1 MKKLLFILAMV
12 IVGAQARAETIT
24 LPQPL
29 VITSAVTQV
38 ELIDVTPPLTTNDPW
53 RIRCS
58 VVVPLPSWANI
69 DAAGVQ
75 LRTTAMSELIISITR
90 SEIEAA
96 LGEPYA
102 GITMGQ
108 ANTKI
113 TTAAFGKWL
122 AVVQQAAADA
132 P

>member
-1 MKKLLFILAMV
+1 MKSITASILSVVLLLAF
-12 IVGAQARAETIT
+12 GTGARAEVIT

-38 ELIDVTPPLTTNDPW
+38 QLLEVAPPLSTNDSW

-58 VVVPLPSWANI
+58 VVVPLPAWANT
-69 DAAGVQ
+69 DVNGVQ
-75 LRTTAMSELIISITR
+75 LRTSASSDLVINISR
-90 SEIEAA
+90 EEIEAI
-96 LGEPYA
+96 LGEPYS

-108 ANTKI
+108 ASEKI
-113 TTAAFGKWL
+113 TTAAFMKWL
-122 AVVQQAAADA
+122 SLFSN

>member
-38 ELIDVTPPLTTNDPW
+38 ELIDVTPPLTTNDGW
-53 RIRCS
+53 CIRCS
-58 VVVPLPSWANI
+58 VVVPLPAWANV
-69 DAAGVQ
+69 DVNGVQ
-75 LRTTAMSELIISITR
+75 LRTAASSDLVISISR
-90 SEIEAA
+90 EEIEAA

-108 ANTKI
+108 ASEKI
-113 TTAAFGKWL
+113 TAAAFMKWL
-122 AVVQQAAADA
+122 SLFSN

>member
-1 MKKLLFILAMV
+1 MKTPLFMLALVV
-12 IVGAQARAETIT
+12 IGTMARAETIT

-38 ELIDVTPPLTTNDPW
+38 ELIDVTPPLTTNDGW

-58 VVVPLPSWANI
+58 VVVPLPAWANV
-69 DAAGVQ
+69 DVNGVQ
-75 LRTTAMSELIISITR
+75 LRTAASSELVISISR
-90 SEIEAA
+90 EEIAAA

-102 GITMGQ
+102 DITMGQ
-108 ANTKI
+108 VSEKI
-113 TTAAFGKWL
+113 TAAAFMKWL
-122 AVVQQAAADA
+122 SLFSN

>member
-1 MKKLLFILAMV
+1 MNKLLFILAMV
-12 IVGAQARAETIT
+12 IVGAQAGAETIT

-75 LRTTAMSELIISITR
+75 LRTSAASDLVITIAR
-90 SEIEAA
+90 AEIEAA
-96 LGEPYA
+96 LGEPYS
-102 GITMGQ
+102 GITMGE
-108 ANTKI
+108 ATAKI
-113 TTAAFGKWL
+113 TMAAFSKWI
-122 AVVQQAAADA
+122 AVVQQALAGE
-132 P
+132 